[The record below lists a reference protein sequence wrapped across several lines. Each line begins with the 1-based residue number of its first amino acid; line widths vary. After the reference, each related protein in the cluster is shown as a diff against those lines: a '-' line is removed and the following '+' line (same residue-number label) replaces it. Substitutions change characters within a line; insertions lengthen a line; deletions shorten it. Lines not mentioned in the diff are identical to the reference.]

1 MLTYILITILLV
13 VSILAYFRIADRF
26 NIIDKPNERSSHSY
40 ITIRGGGI
48 IFPLA
53 ALLWF
58 LLFGHNEIWAI
69 VGLIFI
75 AIVSFLDDLKP
86 QSGRVRMAVQVVAV
100 GLLFYGQGMFGLHF
114 YWLILAF
121 LVGVFWINAFN
132 FMDGINAITPFYSL
146 ALLGTFWFLN
156 REIHFFDNDLIV
168 VLAIS
173 LLIFSYFNTR
183 KRAKAFA
190 GDVGSVS
197 MAFLLWWMM
206 LELILKTGRFEFIL
220 LFAVYGLDSVFT
232 IIFRLFRRENI
243 FQAHRSHLYQK
254 LSNEMKWPHV
264 QVSAIYAVAQLFVNL
279 IVIYQISQKRMSLPV
294 FFGLVFILS
303 AIYLWLRHLAEK
315 HIKRINFQ

>member
-1 MLTYILITILLV
+1 MLTYLLITVILIVAILV
-13 VSILAYFRIADRF
+13 YFRIADQF
-26 NIIDKPNERSSHSY
+26 NIIDKPNERSSHSN

-53 ALLWF
+53 ALIWF
-58 LLFGHNEIWAI
+58 FLFGFHEFRAI
-69 VGLIFI
+69 LGLILI
-75 AIVSFLDDLKP
+75 ATISFLDDLKP

-100 GLLFYGQGMFGLHF
+100 GLLFYGAGLFGLHF

-156 REIHFFDNDLIV
+156 QEINFFNNDLIV

-173 LLIFSYFNTR
+173 MLIFSFFNAR

-206 LELILKTGRFEFIL
+206 LALILQTGRFEFIL

-232 IIFRLFRRENI
+232 IFFRLFRRENI
-243 FQAHRSHLYQK
+243 FQAHRSHLYQL

-264 QVSAIYAVAQLFVNL
+264 QVSVIYAVAQLLINL
-279 IVIYQISQKRMSLPV
+279 VVISLIIND
-294 FFGLVFILS
+294 LMKIHVFILIVLALS
-303 AIYLWLRHLAEK
+303 GIYLSLRFAVASK
-315 HIKRINFQ
+315 IRKI

>member
-1 MLTYILITILLV
+1 MLTYLIITVLLIV
-13 VSILAYFRIADRF
+13 AILAYFRIADRY

-40 ITIRGGGI
+40 LTIRGGGI

-53 ALLWF
+53 ALMWF
-58 LLFGHNEIWAI
+58 FLFGFHELRAI
-69 VGLIFI
+69 SGLILI
-75 AIVSFLDDLKP
+75 AIISFLDDLKP
-86 QSGRVRMAVQVVAV
+86 QSGRVRMAVQAVAV
-100 GLLFYGQGMFGLHF
+100 GLLFYGTGLFDLHF
-114 YWLILAF
+114 YWLFLAF

-168 VLAIS
+168 VLGIS
-173 LLIFSYFNTR
+173 LLIFSYFNAR

-206 LELILKTGRFEFIL
+206 LALILKTGRFEFIL

-232 IIFRLFRRENI
+232 IIFRLIRRENI
-243 FQAHRSHLYQK
+243 FQAHRSHLYQW

-264 QVSAIYAVAQLFVNL
+264 QVSVIYALTQLFVNL
-279 IVIYQISQKRMSLPV
+279 IVIYLISQNRMTLPV
-294 FFGLVFILS
+294 FFALVFILS
-303 AIYLWLRHLAEK
+303 AIYLGLRNLVSR
-315 HIKRINFQ
+315 HIGQQSD

>member
-1 MLTYILITILLV
+1 MLIVAILV
-13 VSILAYFRIADRF
+13 YFRIADRY
-26 NIIDKPNERSSHSY
+26 NIIDKPNERSSHSN

-58 LLFGHNEIWAI
+58 VFFGFGEIWAI
-69 VGLIFI
+69 SGLLMI
-75 AIVSFLDDLKP
+75 AVISFLDDLKP
-86 QSGRVRMAVQVVAV
+86 QSGRVRMAVQFVAV
-100 GLLFYGQGMFGLHF
+100 GLLFYGAGLFQLHF
-114 YWLILAF
+114 YWLFLAF

-168 VLAIS
+168 VLGIS
-173 LLIFSYFNTR
+173 LLIFSYFNAR

-190 GDVGSVS
+190 GDVGSVC

-206 LELILKTGRFEFIL
+206 LALILQTGRFEFIL

-232 IIFRLFRRENI
+232 ILFRLFRRENI
-243 FQAHRSHLYQK
+243 FQAHRSHLYQVAFQR
-254 LSNEMKWPHV
+254 NEMAACAGCCDLCSCPTAH
-264 QVSAIYAVAQLFVNL
+264 
-279 IVIYQISQKRMSLPV
+279 
-294 FFGLVFILS
+294 
-303 AIYLWLRHLAEK
+303 
-315 HIKRINFQ
+315 